1 MNGSLEVFER
11 VFESISGSEERSIR
25 QDVIDRQTFEIAA
38 LVHKARS
45 LGHSETSIGPHYC
58 LDVLR
63 ALNNF
68 CVVTPFYK
76 DKKLRGYNL
85 EW

>member
-11 VFESISGSEERSIR
+11 VFESISGSNERSIH
-25 QDVIDRQTFEIAA
+25 QDVVDRQTFEIAA
-38 LVHKARS
+38 VVHQARS
-45 LGHSETSIGPHYC
+45 RGLSETSIGPHYC

-63 ALNNF
+63 ALRTF

-76 DKKLRGYNL
+76 YKKLRGYNL